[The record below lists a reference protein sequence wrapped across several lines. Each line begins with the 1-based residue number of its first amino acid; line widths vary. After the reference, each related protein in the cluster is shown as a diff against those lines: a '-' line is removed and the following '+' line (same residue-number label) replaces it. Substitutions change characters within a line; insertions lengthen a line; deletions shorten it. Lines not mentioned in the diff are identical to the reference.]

1 MRRFS
6 TSFTLSLLV
15 ASVALAGC
23 SGHTEEPQEPCLPSG
38 GASVGGS
45 PGVAGAS
52 VGGSPA
58 AAGASVGGSL
68 GVGGAASVGGAT
80 GAGGGAGMGQVEGGS
95 KPNQALLDVFGIP
108 KNAPTGLVG
117 RAVLPAATFVE
128 GPSSGALAGGNF
140 SSQPVQGFSCLVD
153 VKDGSFWAMPDNGYG
168 SIENSADFRL
178 RVYRI
183 RPELKT
189 QAGGGGSVSVE
200 SYLELRD
207 PDHKIKFTIVNQFTN
222 ERVLTGADFDIESL
236 RIAADGTLWI
246 GDEFGP
252 FLLHF
257 DPSGKLLDAPIALP
271 DPDRPDQEVRSPQN
285 PWLEEGSAVR
295 LMNAFRARGA
305 AYGNPKPPV
314 FSPWHVHLVDTDTT
328 GNRGFNTQRD
338 NLAQPNTPGLNG
350 DTGLIAANDE
360 VVRLTNSPG
369 AFPNMQTSGYP
380 VVTWTVDDSA
390 RMSELLALGVNG
402 IISDRP
408 DLLFTAVANFDANKD
423 GVKGDYLD
431 ADGLIDPSKFD
442 AQAHRGGRDLRPEN
456 TLPSM
461 ESGLDSLITTLET
474 DCGLSA
480 DNVPVLYHD
489 RVFVAESP
497 GETGGKSRRKLG
509 DELPLRIRDV
519 TLASIQDPFNPILND
534 GIIRS
539 GTPQSNNPSLSPVTA
554 AFWKSQG
561 RPDAKGDLYLMTSLD
576 QLFDFVAF
584 YVDYYQNG
592 AGKSHPDATRRWK
605 NAARVRF
612 NIETKTDPREPES
625 TKSVGEFVTAIG
637 SRIMA
642 HGLQD
647 RADLQS
653 FDLRTLLQAQVDFPL
668 IRKVVLFGDFGS
680 CPNPNSADAASGATY
695 CDDSTNLQPL
705 DITKPVTQDLADG
718 NNSPWL
724 GGMYWPYRR
733 TTLDF
738 KTRSQTSGG
747 FEGMAVSPDGTK
759 LYPLLEKPLDG
770 VGNTIIASEFDTST
784 KKYTGKRF
792 TYQFDKGTSIG
803 EFILFEDDK
812 GLIIERDNSQG
823 DLNGFKSIF
832 QVKLPKAGGAMK
844 KELVQ
849 DLMRIADPS
858 NLSVGTGLFGDVGL
872 GNPFS
877 FPYQTIEG
885 VLVMS
890 PDTIA
895 VINDNNY
902 PFSIG
907 RHMGTKLPD
916 DNDFIFIRLPKKL
929 Y

>member
-6 TSFTLSLLV
+6 SSFTLSLLV
-15 ASVALAGC
+15 GTVALAGC
-23 SGHTEEPQEPCLPSG
+23 FAHAEDPQGNAGAPSTAG
-38 GASVGGS
+38 AAGSAGALALGGSAGSAGALGASG
-45 PGVAGAS
+45 
-52 VGGSPA
+52 
-58 AAGASVGGSL
+58 AAGAA
-68 GVGGAASVGGAT
+68 GAFGA
-80 GAGGGAGMGQVEGGS
+80 AGMGQVDGNNNAAS
-95 KPNQALLDVFGIP
+95 QSLLDVFGIP
-108 KNAPTGLVG
+108 KNAPAGLVG

-128 GPSSGALAGGNF
+128 GPSSGSLIGSNF

-168 SIENSADFRL
+168 SIENSADFLL

-189 QAGGGGSVSVE
+189 QAGGGGNVSVE

-222 ERVLTGADFDIESL
+222 ERVLTGADFDIESM

-246 GDEFGP
+246 GEEFGP

-257 DPSGKLLDAPIALP
+257 DGSGKMLDAPFALT
-271 DPDRPDQEVRSPQN
+271 DPDQPDQEVRSPQN
-285 PWLEEGSAVR
+285 PWLEEASAVR
-295 LMNAFRARGA
+295 LMNAFRARGV

-314 FSPWHVHLVDTDTT
+314 FSPWHVHLIDTDTT

-338 NLAQPNTPGLNG
+338 NLAAPNTPGQNG

-360 VVRLTNSPG
+360 IVRLSKSPG
-369 AFPNMQTSGYP
+369 AYPNMQTSGYP
-380 VVTWTVDDSA
+380 VVTWTVNAPA

-408 DLLFTAVANFDANKD
+408 DLLYTAIANFDANND

-431 ADGLIDPSKFD
+431 ADGLINPAKLD

-474 DCGLSA
+474 DCGLTS

-489 RVFVAESP
+489 RVFRAEQP

-509 DELPLRIRDV
+509 GAIPVQIRDV
-519 TLASIQDPFNPILND
+519 SLADIQDAFDPILND
-534 GIIRS
+534 GVIRT
-539 GTPQSNNPSLSPVTA
+539 GTPQANTPALSPVTA
-554 AFWKSQG
+554 AFWKSKG
-561 RPDAKGDLYLMTSLD
+561 RPDAKGDLYMMASLD

-592 AGKSHPDATRRWK
+592 AGKTHPDATRRWK

-612 NIETKTDPREPES
+612 NIETKTDPREPNV

-637 SRIMA
+637 SRIMS
-642 HGLQD
+642 HGMQD

-653 FDLRTLLQAQVDFPL
+653 FDLRTLLQAQVDYPL

-680 CPNPNSADAASGATY
+680 CPNPSSADAAAGRTY
-695 CDDSTNLQPL
+695 CDDSTNLQPQ
-705 DITKPVTQDLADG
+705 DITKPVTETLADT

-738 KTRSQTSGG
+738 KTRAQTSGG
-747 FEGMAVSPDGTK
+747 FEGLAVSPDGTK

-770 VGNTIIASEFDTST
+770 VGNTIIASEFDTVT
-784 KKYTGKRF
+784 KAYTGKRF

-803 EFILFEDDK
+803 EFILFSADK
-812 GLIIERDNSQG
+812 GLVIERDNTQG
-823 DLNGFKSIF
+823 DLNGFKSVF
-832 QVKLPKAGGAMK
+832 QVELPSAGGVMK
-844 KELVQ
+844 KQLVQ
-849 DLMRIADPS
+849 DLMRIPDPS
-858 NLSVGTGLFGDVGL
+858 NLSAGTALVGDIGL
-872 GNPFS
+872 GDPFS
-877 FPYQTIEG
+877 FPYVTIESI
-885 VLVMS
+885 LVMS

-895 VINDNNY
+895 IINDNNY

-907 RHMGTKLPD
+907 RHTGLKLPD
-916 DNDFIFIRLPKKL
+916 DNDFIFVKLPKKL